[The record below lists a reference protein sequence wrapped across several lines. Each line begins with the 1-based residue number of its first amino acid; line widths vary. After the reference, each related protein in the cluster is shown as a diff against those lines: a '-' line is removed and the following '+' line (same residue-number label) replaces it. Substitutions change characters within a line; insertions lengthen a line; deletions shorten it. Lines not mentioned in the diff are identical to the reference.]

1 VIDLQ
6 NDKTLLV
13 ASEDIEKD
21 IIDIRF
27 KLDLEMYPCEELQK
41 AYTAT
46 GLELFSIEPLPHR
59 NLSGRPCIA
68 SENRNAKTF
77 PKRRQTV
84 SFLISC
90 RIPSTASLM
99 ASSVSNNL
107 GLSMPSFSRS

>member
-1 VIDLQ
+1 MQSQPTKKYILSDMPQRGLVRVIDLQ

-46 GLELFSIEPLPHR
+46 GLELFSIEPYL
-59 NLSGRPCIA
+59 IA
-68 SENRNAKTF
+68 TSAED
-77 PKRRQTV
+77 
-84 SFLISC
+84 L
-90 RIPSTASLM
+90 ASLLK
-99 ASSVSNNL
+99 AETEK
-107 GLSMPSFSRS
+107 LSRKGVRLYRS